1 METKEFELTIKRIK
15 EQKQLHRWSINA
27 PKYREAIIKAATDT
41 ESYEQFINSARGID
55 IFFNMTFALN
65 AGVVQLDAD
74 LNAAMDILAD
84 GIFVM
89 EDLSYLDEERSL

>member
-1 METKEFELTIKRIK
+1 MRTKEFELTIKRIK
-15 EQKQLHRWSINA
+15 EQKQLHRWSIKA
-27 PKYREAIIKAATDT
+27 PIYKEAIIKAVSST
-41 ESYEQFINSARGID
+41 ESYEQFVNSARGID

-89 EDLSYLDEERSL
+89 EDLSYMDEERSF